1 MAAVELETLIEDSI
15 SRQGVHLVDFVVRG
29 EGKSK
34 SVEVYIDSEQSITT
48 EICSE
53 ISRELDRVLEKA
65 GIERG
70 TYRLTVSSP
79 GIARPLKYSWQ
90 YKKHV
95 GRELDIKVLSPEG
108 LRSVIGKLESMDDNG
123 IVLSLGKKSERE
135 VIAHNAIVEAR
146 VRAPW

>member
-1 MAAVELETLIEDSI
+1 MAAAELETLIEDCI
-15 SRQGVHLVDFVVRG
+15 SRQGVHLVDLVTRG

-34 SVEVYIDSEQSITT
+34 FVEVYIDSELSITT

-53 ISRELDRVLEKA
+53 ISREVDRVLERA

-79 GIARPLKYSWQ
+79 GIERPLKYSWQ
-90 YKKHV
+90 YKKHI
-95 GRELDIKVLSPEG
+95 GRELDVKVQSHEG
-108 LRSVIGKLESMDDNG
+108 LRSVVGKLESMNEKG
-123 IVLSLGKKSERE
+123 IVLSFGRKSEPE
-135 VIAHNAIVEAR
+135 PIAHDVIVEAR